1 MPGIFVTR
9 LMNREITAFKFL
21 IRGIVM
27 SSQAREKSI
36 FKLLFFKISQACLIL
51 DSFCK

>member
-21 IRGIVM
+21 FRGIVM
-27 SSQAREKSI
+27 SSHQAREKSI
-36 FKLLFFKISQACLIL
+36 FKLLFF
-51 DSFCK
+51 